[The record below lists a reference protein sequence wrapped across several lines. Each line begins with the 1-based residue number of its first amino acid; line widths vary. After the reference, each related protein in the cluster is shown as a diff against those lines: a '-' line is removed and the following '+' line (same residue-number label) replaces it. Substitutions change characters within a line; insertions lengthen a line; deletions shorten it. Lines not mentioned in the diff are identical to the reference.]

1 MKMYVINFFN
11 FIFQSPQLT
20 LRNLT
25 REDRGVY
32 RCIADNDVR
41 PPATHDITLFVE
53 FRPFARAVQTSYGQA
68 QNRMFD
74 LTIECR
80 IAGKSSFV

>member
-1 MKMYVINFFN
+1 M
-11 FIFQSPQLT
+11 
-20 LRNLT
+20 NLHSVK

-41 PPATHDITLFVE
+41 PPATYDATMYVNFKPYAH
-53 FRPFARAVQTSYGQA
+53 PVQTTYGQA

-74 LTIECR
+74 IVIECR
-80 IAGKSSFV
+80 ISGS